1 VTELG
6 AAATDTL
13 RVRERP
19 ACVRACVPR
28 SVVRMRHV
36 STRIP
41 PPGPDALVA
50 SWEWSAA
57 LSHSAT
63 APRGTARIEIHGD
76 VDRRAGICCRTRV
89 YII

>member
-41 PPGPDALVA
+41 PPGPDALVGVECRIVSLGHCPA
-50 SWEWSAA
+50 RHRADRYTETWTDEQESAA
-57 LSHSAT
+57 ELECIYLS
-63 APRGTARIEIHGD
+63 
-76 VDRRAGICCRTRV
+76 
-89 YII
+89 